1 MKKLFLLLTAVFC
14 FAVMAQARTIS
25 GTVID
30 AENEEPLPG
39 ATVVPNGGGTG
50 VATDFDGNFTM
61 EIPDNVKTV
70 TVSYVGYAPQTAQ
83 VAENMVIKMVAD
95 NQLETV
101 VVVGYG
107 QSKKLGSVVGSVS
120 VVGEQV
126 FKDVPT
132 ATFLDA
138 LQGQVPGLNIASN
151 SGDPSANEMHI
162 RMRGVNSLNAGNT
175 PLFILDGAP
184 ITSAVFTTLNPSDIE
199 SVTVLKD
206 ASSVAIY
213 GSRAANGVIVITS
226 KKGKFQE
233 KAKVNIRASYGWSQ
247 MAHDNVTMMNS
258 EQYIRY
264 RDLIGK
270 PVSEEIRSLVDNYGI
285 STNWRDEVFSNSA
298 PTYQLDA
305 SVRGGSENSSYY
317 VSLNHYDADGI
328 MPQSHLRRS
337 TLRANITTRVTDWF
351 RFGFKTNLGYEKGE
365 TNSQN
370 NTAYSGGDGKAYM
383 ANPSMFARVAFPYD
397 SPRYY
402 TFAPDGQIVYGEKAK
417 YLRYSD
423 LVLPQA
429 LANTQSVAQKNLS
442 INASIDET
450 IVPIEGLTLR
460 AQQNVDAFDYRYSGY
475 QYPRNPEITPMGDV
489 NDWYGSPTGS
499 NSQSFQRYYS
509 FTYTNTAEYT
519 RTFSDVHNLTVLLGQ
534 EAILTKSE
542 SFGASGAGYTDSRL
556 MFLTNAVS
564 PLTVDDLSQR
574 LTKSV
579 FNSFF
584 GTASYDYNNRY
595 FVDATYRRDGSSK
608 FAAGHRWANFWSLGG
623 MWRITNEDFMKSVTW
638 LNDLSL
644 RLSYGTTGNSSISDW
659 LYAGQLGGG
668 NIYSGGLVG
677 NDGQSIGIA
686 SPSNVDLTWET
697 VRSWDLG
704 LGFAVLNNK
713 IKGEIDFYRKETV
726 DMLMSIPYSYTTGF
740 SGGYGNIGNMTNT
753 GVDIDLNFAIFTTKD
768 WYWGIR
774 ANFNYNRNE
783 ITKLFNGQ
791 DTFTVANTGTQYKV
805 GHSAGEMYTVEYAGV
820 DPRDGQQM
828 WIDKDGNLTKQ
839 FNEERDAKLIGK
851 SMYAPY
857 SGGFG
862 TDVRWRDFSLRVDFN
877 WAAKKYMINNDRYF
891 VENNNFADQS
901 NQNVKMLEVW
911 TYPGQITDVPAADGQ
926 TLQFDSHLIE
936 NASYLRLKNLTL
948 TYKLPQ
954 SALNKLHLDNVAFH
968 FTGRNLLTFTDYSG
982 YDPEPETNLVAFFY
996 PNTRQYEIGFEVAF

>member
-95 NQLETV
+95 NQLENV

-151 SGDPSANEMHI
+151 SGDPSANHMQV
-162 RMRGVNSLNAGNT
+162 RLRGVNSLNAST
-175 PLFILDGAP
+175 EPLYILDGAP
-184 ITSAVFTTLNPSDIE
+184 VTSSVFTTLNPADIE

-233 KAKVNIRASYGWSQ
+233 KAKVNIRASFGWSQ
-247 MAHDNVTMMNS
+247 MAHDNYKMMNS
-258 EQYIRY
+258 EQYVRY
-264 RDLIGK
+264 RDLIGM

-285 STNWRDEVFSNSA
+285 STNWRDEVFDSSA

-305 SVRGGSENSSYY
+305 SVRGGGENSSYY
-317 VSLNHYDADGI
+317 VSLNHYDAQGI

-337 TLRANITTRVTDWF
+337 TVRANINTRVTDWF
-351 RFGFKTNLGYEKGE
+351 RFGFKTNIGYEKGE
-365 TNSQN
+365 QNSQN
-370 NTAYSGGDGKAYM
+370 NSAYNSDGTAYK
-383 ANPSMFARVAFPYD
+383 ANPSFFSLCAYPYD

-402 TFAPDGQIVYGEKAK
+402 SFTPDGQIVYGEKAEW
-417 YLRYSD
+417 LRYSQ
-423 LVLPQA
+423 LVMPDA
-429 LANTQSVAQKNLS
+429 LAATQSLARKNLS
-442 INASIDET
+442 INTSIDET
-450 IVPIEGLTLR
+450 IVPVTGLTLR
-460 AQQNVDAFDYRYSGY
+460 AQQSVDAFDYRYSGY
-475 QYPRNPEITPMGDV
+475 QYPRPNEITPMGDV
-489 NDWYGSPTGS
+489 NDWYGSNTGS
-499 NSQSFQRYYS
+499 NNQSFQRYYS

-519 RTFSDVHNLTVLLGQ
+519 TTIADVHNLTVLLGQ
-534 EAILTKSE
+534 ESIITKNE
-542 SFGASGAGYTDSRL
+542 LFGAYGSGYTDSRL
-556 MFLTNAVS
+556 MFLGDAVS
-564 PLTVDDLSQR
+564 PVTKDDLTQSISR
-574 LTKSV
+574 TV

-595 FVDATYRRDGSSK
+595 FIDLTYRRDGSSK
-608 FAAGHRWANFWSLGG
+608 FAAGHRWSNFYSVGA
-623 MWRITNEDFMKSVTW
+623 MWRISNEQFMSSVKW
-638 LNDLSL
+638 VDDLAL
-644 RLSYGTTGNSSISDW
+644 RLSYGTTGNAGISPW
-659 LYAGQLGGG
+659 LYAGTLGGG
-668 NIYSGGLVG
+668 NPYTGGLTG

-686 SPSNVDLTWET
+686 SSRNKDLTWET
-697 VRSWDLG
+697 VKAWDLG
-704 LGFAVLNNK
+704 LTFSVLNNK
-713 IKGEIDFYRKETV
+713 IKGEIDFYRKETT
-726 DMLMSIPYSYTTGF
+726 DMLMRIPYSYTTGF
-740 SGGYGNIGNMTNT
+740 SGGWGNIGNMTNT

-783 ITKLFNGQ
+783 ITKLFDGQ
-791 DTFTVANTGTQYKV
+791 DTFTLPNTLTQYRV
-805 GHSAGEMYTVEYAGV
+805 GHSAGEFYTVEFAGV

-828 WIDKDGNLTKQ
+828 WVDCNGNLTKQ
-839 FNEERDAKLIGK
+839 FNEERDSKLITK
-851 SMYAPY
+851 SMFAPY

-877 WAAKKYMINNDRYF
+877 WAADKYLTNNDRYF
-891 VENNNFADQS
+891 VENNNFGDQN
-901 NQNVKMLEVW
+901 NQMVSMLDVW
-911 TYPGQITDVPAADGQ
+911 TYPGQVTDIPAVGQ
-926 TLQFDSHLIE
+926 ELQFDSHLIE
-936 NASYLRLKNLTL
+936 NASYLRMKNLTF

-954 SALNKLHLDNVAFH
+954 SALNKLHLENLSFH
-968 FTGRNLLTFTDYSG
+968 FTGRNLLTFTGYSG
-982 YDPEPETNLVAFFY
+982 YDPEPETNIVAFFY
-996 PNTRQYEIGFEVAF
+996 PNTRQYEIGFEVGF

>member
-14 FAVMAQARTIS
+14 FAVMAQARTIT

-30 AENEEPLPG
+30 AENEEPIVG
-39 ATVVPNGGGTG
+39 ATVVPNVGGMG
-50 VATDFDGNFTM
+50 VTTDIDGNFA
-61 EIPDNVKTV
+61 IDVPDNAKTV
-70 TVSYVGYAPQTAQ
+70 TVTYVGYAEQT
-83 VAENMVIKMVAD
+83 VKIEDHMVIKMTPD

-162 RMRGVNSLNAGNT
+162 RMRGVNSLTAGNT

-206 ASSVAIY
+206 AASVAIY

-233 KAKVNIRASYGWSQ
+233 KAKVNIRASFGWSQ
-247 MAHDNVTMMNS
+247 MAHDNVEMMNS

-285 STNWRDEVFSNSA
+285 STNWRNEVFNSSA

-305 SVRGGSENSSYY
+305 AVRGGSENSSYY

-337 TLRANITTRVTDWF
+337 TLRANISTRVTDWF

-370 NTAYSGGDGKAYM
+370 NTAYAGGGTAYM
-383 ANPSMFARVAFPYD
+383 ANPSMFARVTFPYD

-402 TFAPDGQIVYGEKAK
+402 TFTPDGQIVFGERAK

-429 LANTQSVAQKNLS
+429 LADTQSRAQKNLS

-475 QYPRNPEITPMGDV
+475 QYPRPAEVTPMGDL
-489 NDWYGSPTGS
+489 NDWYGTSTGS

-519 RTFSDVHNLTVLLGQ
+519 RTFADLHNLTVLLGQ
-534 EAILTKSE
+534 ESIITKNE
-542 SFGASGAGYTDSRL
+542 SFRAGGQGYTDARL
-556 MFLTNAVS
+556 MFLGSQVS
-564 PLTVDDLSQR
+564 DLAQDDIAQSM
-574 LTKSV
+574 TKSI

-584 GTASYDYNNRY
+584 ATASYDYNNRY
-595 FVDATYRRDGSSK
+595 FADVTYRRDGSSK
-608 FAAGHRWANFWSLGG
+608 FAAGHRWANFYSLGA
-623 MWRITNEDFMKSVTW
+623 MWRITNENFMKSLTW

-644 RLSYGTTGNSSISDW
+644 RVSYGTTGNSSIPDW
-659 LYAGQLGGG
+659 LYAGKLGSGY
-668 NIYSGGLVG
+668 IYTGGLP
-677 NDGQSIGIA
+677 NIDGQSLGIA
-686 SPSNVDLTWET
+686 AASNVDLTWET
-697 VRSWDLG
+697 VRSWDVG

-753 GVDIDLNFAIFTTKD
+753 GVDIDLNFALISNRD
-768 WYWGIR
+768 WYWGLR

-783 ITKLFNGQ
+783 ITKLFDGQ
-791 DTFTVANTGTQYKV
+791 DTFTIPDTGIQYKV

-839 FNEERDAKLIGK
+839 YNEERDAKLIGK
-851 SMYAPY
+851 SQYAPY

-862 TDVRWRDFSLRVDFN
+862 TDLRWRDFSLRVDFN

-891 VENNNFADQS
+891 IENNNFADQS

-926 TLQFDSHLIE
+926 RLQFDSHLIE

-954 SALNKLHLDNVAFH
+954 SALNKLHLDNVTFH

-982 YDPEPETNLVAFFY
+982 YDPEPETNVVAFFY
-996 PNTRQYEIGFEVAF
+996 PNTRQYEVGFEVAF